1 MQEAENKTNKTMSQ
15 FSQQTLIDY
24 LDNKLEGDELLKTE
38 ELLREDSTAAEELK
52 NLLFSV
58 ELIREAG
65 VAAEV
70 ATARKD
76 FHSGAIVRPLK
87 QEERGAIVRPMFAH
101 RLLHIA
107 VLIIV
112 LLGAVVIHRYAV
124 TNTNSVFDE
133 HFSSFDLNSSR
144 GGNNDGEIE
153 LAYRNKDWTA
163 VKNNFKALS
172 LRPPK
177 VWFLAGMAEM
187 ETKNYEVAIADFK
200 ELIKINETASE
211 KYYQDEAEYYLAM
224 SYIASG
230 NAVAGV
236 DMLRKIRNDK
246 NHLYN
251 RKANEISAMDLKLME
266 FKSK

>member
-1 MQEAENKTNKTMSQ
+1 MAHLNE
-15 FSQQTLIDY
+15 QTLIDY
-24 LDNKLEGDELLKTE
+24 LDNKLEGEELLKAE
-38 ELLREDSTAAEELK
+38 QLLREDSAAAEELK

-65 VAAEV
+65 VVAEV
-70 ATARKD
+70 AAVRKD
-76 FHSGAIVRPLK
+76 FHSGAIVRPMK
-87 QEERGAIVRPMFAH
+87 QEKAGAIVKPMFGN
-101 RLLHIA
+101 RLLRIA
-107 VLIIV
+107 VMIV
-112 LLGAVVIHRYAV
+112 LLMGAVVIHRYAV

-133 HFSSFDLNSSR
+133 HYSSFDLNSSR
-144 GGNNDGEIE
+144 GNNSDGEME
-153 LAYRNKDWTA
+153 KSYRSKDWIA

-200 ELIKINETASE
+200 EVIKINATATE

-230 NAVAGV
+230 DAVAGV
-236 DMLRKIRNDK
+236 EILKKIRSDK

-251 RKANEISAMDLKLME
+251 KKANEISPMDLKLLE
-266 FKSK
+266 FKSN

>member
-1 MQEAENKTNKTMSQ
+1 MSQ
-15 FSQQTLIDY
+15 PYEQTLIDY
-24 LDNKLEGDELLKTE
+24 LDNKLEGEELLKAE
-38 ELLREDSTAAEELK
+38 QLLREDSTAAEELK

-58 ELIREAG
+58 ELIKEAG

-70 ATARKD
+70 AAVRKD

-87 QEERGAIVRPMFAH
+87 QKEQGAIVRPMFSH
-101 RLLHIA
+101 RLLRIA
-107 VLIIV
+107 VLIV
-112 LLGAVVIHRYAV
+112 LLIGAVVIHRYAV

-133 HFSSFDLNSSR
+133 HFTSFDLNSSR
-144 GGNNDGEIE
+144 GNSSDGEIE
-153 LAYRNKDWTA
+153 LAYRNKDWTS

-187 ETKNYEVAIADFK
+187 ETKNYEIAIADFK
-200 ELIKINETASE
+200 EVIKINETASE

-236 DMLRKIRNDK
+236 DILKKIRNDK

-251 RKANEISAMDLKLME
+251 KKANEISAMDLKLLE
-266 FKSK
+266 FKSR

>member
-1 MQEAENKTNKTMSQ
+1 MSQ
-15 FSQQTLIDY
+15 FSEQTLIDY

-38 ELLREDSTAAEELK
+38 QLLREDSTAAEELK

-76 FHSGAIVRPLK
+76 FHSGAIVRQIK
-87 QEERGAIVRPMFAH
+87 NEQHTAIVRPMFAH
-101 RLLHIA
+101 RLLRIA
-107 VLIIV
+107 VLIVILV
-112 LLGAVVIHRYAV
+112 GAVVIHRYAV
-124 TNTNSVFDE
+124 TSTNSVFDE

-144 GGNNDGEIE
+144 GTSSDGEIE

-200 ELIKINETASE
+200 EVIKINETASE

-236 DMLRKIRNDK
+236 DILRKIRNDK